1 MKPFSSMT
9 MKFANIWFVL
19 VVILLCG
26 KKHFST
32 RIGNFSHEA
41 HVCPGCSR
49 LTLKVEFTSTV
60 VEHEYIVA
68 FNGYFTAKARSKF
81 ISSALKSSDIENW
94 RIVPRNNPA
103 SDYPSDFE
111 VIEINEKQKDGVLTL
126 EDHPNIKRVTPQ
138 RKVFRS
144 LKYSDSD
151 PMLHCNETRWTQK
164 WQSSRPLRRAS
175 LSLGSGFWHAT
186 GRHSSRRLLRA
197 IPRQVAQTLQADVL
211 WQMGYTGA
219 GVRVAVFDTGLS
231 EKHPHFKNVKE
242 RTNWTNERTLDDGL
256 GHGTFVAGVI
266 ASMREC
272 QGFAPN
278 AELHIFRVF
287 TNNQVSYTSWFL
299 DAFNYA
305 ILKKID
311 VLNLSIGGPDFMDHP
326 FVDKVEY
333 HAADF
338 KYLNETASVHYVSGH
353 RSICF
358 LSQELPGGYGRVKPD
373 IVTYGSG
380 VRGSGMKGGCRS
392 LSGTSVASPVV
403 AGAVTLL
410 VSTVQKREMVN
421 PASMKQALIASARRL
436 PGVNMFEQGHGK
448 LDLLRAY
455 QILNSY
461 KPQAS
466 LSPSYIDLT
475 ECPYM
480 WPYCSQPIYYGG
492 MPTIVNVT
500 ILNGMGVTGRIIDKP
515 DWQPY
520 LPQNGDN
527 IEVAFSYSP
536 VLWPWSGYLAIS
548 ISVAKKAASW
558 EGIAQGHVMITV
570 SSPAE
575 NKSKNGVEQ
584 TSTVKLP
591 IKVKIIPT
599 PPRSKRVLWDQYH
612 NLRYPPGYFPR
623 DNLRMKNDPLDWNG
637 DHIHTNFRDVYQHL
651 RSMGY
656 FVEVLGSPFTC
667 FDASQYG
674 TLLMVDSE
682 EEYFPEE
689 ITKLRRDVD
698 NGLSLIVFSDW
709 YNTSVMRKVK
719 FYDENTRQ
727 WWMPDTGGANIPA
740 LNDLLSVWNMAF
752 SDGLYEGDFTM
763 ASHEM
768 NYASG
773 CSIAKFPEDGIVIAQ
788 TFKDQGMHFLLF
800 SLYCFWLLDSLL
812 QYTSYGVMPPS
823 LSHSENRQRP
833 PSGEG
838 CSLPERMEG
847 NHLHRYSKVLEA
859 HLGDPK
865 PRSLPACPHLSWAKP
880 QPLNET
886 APSNLWKH
894 QKLLSI
900 DLDKVALP
908 SFRKNRPQVRPLS
921 PGESGAWDIPGG
933 IMPGRYN
940 QDVGQTIPVFAFL
953 GAMVVLAFFVVQIN
967 KVKSR
972 PKRRKPRV
980 KRPQLVQQVHP
991 PKTPSV

>member
-1 MKPFSSMT
+1 MT
-9 MKFANIWFVL
+9 MKLVNIWLLLL
-19 VVILLCG
+19 VVLLCG
-26 KKHFST
+26 KKHLGDRLEKRSF
-32 RIGNFSHEA
+32 EKA
-41 HVCPGCSR
+41 PCPGCSH
-49 LTLKVEFTSTV
+49 LTLKVEFSSTV
-60 VEHEYIVA
+60 VESEYIVA
-68 FNGYFTAKARSKF
+68 FNGYFTAKARNSF
-81 ISSALKSSDIENW
+81 ISSALKSSEINNW
-94 RIVPRNNPA
+94 RIIPRNNPS

-111 VIEINEKQKDGVLTL
+111 VIQIKEKQRAGLLTL

-144 LKYSDSD
+144 LKYTEPD
-151 PMLHCNETRWTQK
+151 PTVPCNETRWSQK

-219 GVRVAVFDTGLS
+219 NVRVAVFDTGLS

-272 QGFAPN
+272 QGFAPD

-326 FVDKVEY
+326 FVDKVWELTANNVIMVSAIGNDGPLY
-333 HAADF
+333 GTLNNPADQMDVIGVGGIDF
-338 KYLNETASVHYVSGH
+338 EDNIARFSSRGMTTW
-353 RSICF
+353 
-358 LSQELPGGYGRVKPD
+358 ELPGGYGRVKPD
-373 IVTYGSG
+373 IVTYGAG
-380 VRGSGMKGGCRS
+380 VRGSGMKGGCRA

-410 VSTVQKREMVN
+410 VSTVQKRELVN

-500 ILNGMGVTGRIIDKP
+500 ILNGMGVTGRIVDKP

-527 IEVAFSYSP
+527 IEVAFSYSS

-548 ISVAKKAASW
+548 ISVTKKAASW

-570 SSPAE
+570 ASPAE
-575 NKSKNGVEQ
+575 VEVSACREGLVFLNLSPSPARKGAQ
-584 TSTVKLP
+584 ARCRWAQIGSTVGVIRLEGH
-591 IKVKIIPT
+591 
-599 PPRSKRVLWDQYH
+599 DQ
-612 NLRYPPGYFPR
+612 
-623 DNLRMKNDPLDWNG
+623 
-637 DHIHTNFRDVYQHL
+637 
-651 RSMGY
+651 
-656 FVEVLGSPFTC
+656 
-667 FDASQYG
+667 
-674 TLLMVDSE
+674 
-682 EEYFPEE
+682 
-689 ITKLRRDVD
+689 
-698 NGLSLIVFSDW
+698 
-709 YNTSVMRKVK
+709 
-719 FYDENTRQ
+719 
-727 WWMPDTGGANIPA
+727 
-740 LNDLLSVWNMAF
+740 
-752 SDGLYEGDFTM
+752 
-763 ASHEM
+763 
-768 NYASG
+768 
-773 CSIAKFPEDGIVIAQ
+773 
-788 TFKDQGMHFLLF
+788 
-800 SLYCFWLLDSLL
+800 
-812 QYTSYGVMPPS
+812 
-823 LSHSENRQRP
+823 
-833 PSGEG
+833 
-838 CSLPERMEG
+838 
-847 NHLHRYSKVLEA
+847 
-859 HLGDPK
+859 
-865 PRSLPACPHLSWAKP
+865 
-880 QPLNET
+880 
-886 APSNLWKH
+886 
-894 QKLLSI
+894 
-900 DLDKVALP
+900 
-908 SFRKNRPQVRPLS
+908 
-921 PGESGAWDIPGG
+921 
-933 IMPGRYN
+933 
-940 QDVGQTIPVFAFL
+940 
-953 GAMVVLAFFVVQIN
+953 
-967 KVKSR
+967 
-972 PKRRKPRV
+972 
-980 KRPQLVQQVHP
+980 
-991 PKTPSV
+991 

>member
-1 MKPFSSMT
+1 
-9 MKFANIWFVL
+9 
-19 VVILLCG
+19 LLI
-26 KKHFST
+26 S
-32 RIGNFSHEA
+32 
-41 HVCPGCSR
+41 
-49 LTLKVEFTSTV
+49 
-60 VEHEYIVA
+60 EYIVA
-68 FNGYFTAKARSKF
+68 FNGYFTAKARNSF
-81 ISSALKSSDIENW
+81 ISSALKSSAIDNW
-94 RIVPRNNPA
+94 RIIPRNNPS

-111 VIEINEKQKDGVLTL
+111 VIQIKEKQKSGLLTL

-144 LKYSDSD
+144 LKYTEAEPGS
-151 PMLHCNETRWTQK
+151 PCNETRWSQK

-211 WQMGYTGA
+211 WQMGYTGTN
-219 GVRVAVFDTGLS
+219 VRVAVFDTGLS

-272 QGFAPN
+272 QGFAPD

-326 FVDKVEY
+326 FVDKVWELTANNVIMVSAIGNDGPLY
-333 HAADF
+333 GTLNNPADQMDVIGVGGIDF
-338 KYLNETASVHYVSGH
+338 EDNIARFSSRGMTTW
-353 RSICF
+353 
-358 LSQELPGGYGRVKPD
+358 ELPGGYGRVKPD
-373 IVTYGSG
+373 IVTYGAG
-380 VRGSGMKGGCRS
+380 VRGSGVKGGCRA

-410 VSTVQKREMVN
+410 VSTVQKRELVN

-500 ILNGMGVTGRIIDKP
+500 ILNGMGVTGRIVDKP
-515 DWQPY
+515 EWQPY
-520 LPQNGDN
+520 LPQHGDN
-527 IEVAFSYSP
+527 IEVAFSYSS

-548 ISVAKKAASW
+548 ISVTKKAASW
-558 EGIAQGHVMITV
+558 EGVAQGHVMVTV
-570 SSPAE
+570 ASPAE
-575 NKSKNGVEQ
+575 VDSNSGAEQ
-584 TSTVKLP
+584 T
-591 IKVKIIPT
+591 
-599 PPRSKRVLWDQYH
+599 
-612 NLRYPPGYFPR
+612 
-623 DNLRMKNDPLDWNG
+623 
-637 DHIHTNFRDVYQHL
+637 
-651 RSMGY
+651 
-656 FVEVLGSPFTC
+656 
-667 FDASQYG
+667 
-674 TLLMVDSE
+674 E

-689 ITKLRRDVD
+689 VAKLRRDVD

-727 WWMPDTGGANIPA
+727 WWMPDTGGANVPA
-740 LNDLLSVWNMAF
+740 LNELLSVWNMAF
-752 SDGLYEGDFTM
+752 SDGLYEGDFTLANHDM
-763 ASHEM
+763 Y
-768 NYASG
+768 YASG
-773 CSIAKFPEDGIVIAQ
+773 CSIAKFPEDGIVITQ
-788 TFKDQGMHFLLF
+788 TFKDQGLEVLKQETVVVENVPILG
-800 SLYCFWLLDSLL
+800 LYQLPAEGGGRVVLYGDSNCLDDSHRQKDCFWLLDALL
-812 QYTSYGVMPPS
+812 QFTSYGVTPPS
-823 LSHSENRQRP
+823 LSHSGARQRP
-833 PSGEG
+833 PSGAG
-838 CSLPERMEG
+838 LAAPERMEG

-859 HLGDPK
+859 RLGGPE
-865 PRSLPACPHLSWAKP
+865 PRALPACPHLSWAKP

-900 DLDKVALP
+900 DLDKVVLP
-908 SFRKNRPQVRPLS
+908 NFRSNRPQVRPLS

-940 QDVGQTIPVFAFL
+940 QEVGQTIPVFAFL

-967 KVKSR
+967 KAKSR

-991 PKTPSV
+991 PKAPSSWGAPSRAARGQVEPWGLRSPGSKGLKPSAGRVQELRARAARGWGHWRAPKGSLGSDLAGRLAPKTKTTSKGCRGGSGSDQARRAP